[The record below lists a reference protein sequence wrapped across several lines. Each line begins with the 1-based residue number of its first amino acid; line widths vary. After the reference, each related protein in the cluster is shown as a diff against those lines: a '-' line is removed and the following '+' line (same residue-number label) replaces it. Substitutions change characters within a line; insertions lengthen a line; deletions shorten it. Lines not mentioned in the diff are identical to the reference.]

1 MKKVIIG
8 LSGLVVLAFVVILFT
23 NAQTST
29 KAKDKPGTEISKDC
43 ANCPSAA
50 TCTEAKTAEA
60 AACDMTKCEGKCDP
74 AKCATCKDAAK
85 CKEGKCDPATCA
97 TCKDKKCEVKTTE
110 AAGCA
115 GCPSKAVIK

>member
-1 MKKVIIG
+1 MKKAIIG

-50 TCTEAKTAEA
+50 TCTEAKTAED

-74 AKCATCKDAAK
+74 AK
-85 CKEGKCDPATCA
+85 CA